1 MKQTKHY
8 FDELAEKGYIR
19 VAWAE
24 LTKCYREKRE
34 YVDQYLSPAVKNSDC
49 GWYGV
54 VYFVYTN
61 AEEYVFFVDSLG
73 NLSRGVCVTA
83 NSKAAI
89 ATAVFDNID

>member
-24 LTKCYREKRE
+24 LTRVQREKCD
-34 YVDQYLSPAVKNSDC
+34 YVDQYLSPAVAHSDC
-49 GWYGV
+49 GWISIAYIVYTNGEEY
-54 VYFVYTN
+54 VYFVNSCGY
-61 AEEYVFFVDSLG
+61 
-73 NLSRGVCVTA
+73 LSRGICVTA

-89 ATAVFDNID
+89 AAAVFDNID